1 MKRDGPNRYIEN
13 SLFFFFMFI
22 LPSLS
27 GSLSLCR
34 MLSAYSKQEQV
45 GPASNQNVR
54 VDKRWPAPTSPLFAL
69 QDALGYT
76 ARRIQL
82 RAARGRWALGDCGFG
97 CFASGWRN
105 EPSWLYSFAHWMGT
119 SAVKRRAANVRI
131 RYRKTDFGSRFPLCL
146 TKKKK
151 LLNIVGESKEMIN
164 KSKNTEAIQS
174 AVNKRR
180 KCRSFPTKKKRSF
193 FPIWNEKIKMLNR
206 FCPLVYP
213 NTWSDRTY

>member
-1 MKRDGPNRYIEN
+1 MEKMKRDGPNRYIEN

-105 EPSWLYSFAHWMGT
+105 EPT
-119 SAVKRRAANVRI
+119 
-131 RYRKTDFGSRFPLCL
+131 
-146 TKKKK
+146 
-151 LLNIVGESKEMIN
+151 
-164 KSKNTEAIQS
+164 
-174 AVNKRR
+174 
-180 KCRSFPTKKKRSF
+180 
-193 FPIWNEKIKMLNR
+193 
-206 FCPLVYP
+206 
-213 NTWSDRTY
+213 